1 MSLISN
7 IISAFK
13 YEIVEI
19 AKSSTYRTTLLG
31 LPLVTIIF
39 FGTMFYGGTIE
50 DLPIIVTDND
60 HTTSSNQLLSMI
72 SATRGIEIVDYASS
86 SLEAE
91 EILRRGD
98 AYALLLIPEGLER
111 NIYGSKPTD
120 IECYISGTNLSAS
133 GIIER
138 EIESCTRS
146 FAAGIEIEKLKAQG
160 VNQHKVMQEVMPINI
175 LVHTISNP
183 YINYG
188 YYLAPIFMFMALAI
202 FTTLTTTYA
211 FGRELYYATAP
222 RWLAST
228 ENNIVAATIG
238 KLLPTTV
245 IMVTLSQ
252 LIYFVLFVLMGMEC
266 TGSYLTLTIG
276 SVIFI
281 LAYQSVAVFITT
293 ITSNMR
299 LALSLGGGYAV
310 MAFTFS
316 GITFPTSAMFEAMR
330 MLSNMFPLRWFSEIF
345 IDQAMRGAPLI
356 YTLKPLLALAIFTLI
371 PLPVIKRLRRISLTP
386 IYWSKD

>member
-13 YEIVEI
+13 YEMVEI

-72 SATRGIEIVDYASS
+72 SATRGVEIVDYASS
-86 SLEAE
+86 MPEAE

-98 AYALLLIPEGLER
+98 AYALLLIPKGLEC

-160 VNQHKVMQEVMPINI
+160 VNQHNVMQEVMPINI

-202 FTTLTTTYA
+202 FTTLTTTYT

-222 RWLAST
+222 RWLASA

-252 LIYFVLFVLMGMEC
+252 LIYFVLFVLMGMDC
-266 TGSYLTLTIG
+266 AGSYLTLTIG

-330 MLSNMFPLRWFSEIF
+330 MLSNIFPLRWFSEIF

-386 IYWSKD
+386 TYWSKD

>member
-13 YEIVEI
+13 YEMVEI

-39 FGTMFYGGTIE
+39 FGTMFYSGTIE

-72 SATRGIEIVDYASS
+72 SATRGVEIVDYASS

-111 NIYGSKPTD
+111 NIYGSKLTN

-160 VNQHKVMQEVMPINI
+160 ANQHKVMQEVMPINI

-202 FTTLTTTYA
+202 FTTLATTYA

-222 RWLAST
+222 RWLASA

-266 TGSYLTLTIG
+266 VGSYLTLTIG

-299 LALSLGGGYAV
+299 LAISLGGGYAV

-330 MLSNMFPLRWFSEIF
+330 LLSNIFPLRWFSEIF

-356 YTLKPLLALAIFTLI
+356 YTIKPLLALAIFALI

-386 IYWSKD
+386 TYWSKD

>member
-1 MSLISN
+1 MSLISS

-13 YEIVEI
+13 YEMVEI

-72 SATRGIEIVDYASS
+72 SATRGVEIVDYVSS

-222 RWLAST
+222 RWLASA

-245 IMVTLSQ
+245 IMATLSQ
-252 LIYFVLFVLMGMEC
+252 LIYFVLFALMGMEC
-266 TGSYLTLTIG
+266 AGSYLTLTIG

-330 MLSNMFPLRWFSEIF
+330 LLSNIFPLRWFSEIF
-345 IDQAMRGAPLI
+345 IDQAMRSAPLI

-371 PLPVIKRLRRISLTP
+371 PLLVIKRLRQISLTP
-386 IYWSKD
+386 TYWSKD

>member
-1 MSLISN
+1 MSLIYN

-72 SATRGIEIVDYASS
+72 SATRGVEIVDYASS
-86 SLEAE
+86 MLEAE

-111 NIYGSKPTD
+111 NIYGSKPTN

-222 RWLAST
+222 KWLALA

-252 LIYFVLFVLMGMEC
+252 LIYFVLFILMGMEC
-266 TGSYLTLTIG
+266 AGGYLTLTIG
-276 SVIFI
+276 SIIFI

-330 MLSNMFPLRWFSEIF
+330 LLSNIFPLRWFSEIF

>member
-13 YEIVEI
+13 YEMVEI

-39 FGTMFYGGTIE
+39 FSTMFYGGTIE

-72 SATRGIEIVDYASS
+72 SATRGVEIADYASS

-160 VNQHKVMQEVMPINI
+160 VNQHKVIQEVMPINI
-175 LVHTISNP
+175 LIHTISNP

-202 FTTLTTTYA
+202 FTTLTTTYS

-222 RWLAST
+222 RWLASA

-252 LIYFVLFVLMGMEC
+252 LIYFVLFVLMSMEC
-266 TGSYLTLTIG
+266 VGSYLTLTIG

-330 MLSNMFPLRWFSEIF
+330 MLSNIFPLRWFSEIF
-345 IDQAMRGAPLI
+345 IDQAMRGAPLM

-371 PLPVIKRLRRISLTP
+371 PLPVIKRLRQISLTP